1 MENINQTIDQQLNYL
16 IIYSNY
22 LSNQTK
28 IPSIQPIYDKRESLN
43 NRINIG
49 SINLSSLCQITCSNP
64 NSRSP
69 YILIQS
75 NNNLQTTTTT
85 TITSSS
91 SSRHLRSP
99 PWSYRYL
106 PNQQRSTL
114 T

>member
-1 MENINQTIDQQLNYL
+1 MENINQTIDQQH
-16 IIYSNY
+16 
-22 LSNQTK
+22 
-28 IPSIQPIYDKRESLN
+28 
-43 NRINIG
+43 IG
-49 SINLSSLCQITCSNP
+49 SIYLSSQCQITCSNP

-85 TITSSS
+85 ITTITS

-99 PWSYRYL
+99 PWSYRYI